1 MIAEIETLMQHW
13 AEQTRRCGM
22 EASLSS
28 PMGTLMEFAGGMPR
42 NLPGPRELMANGAG
56 PDHIAREIEAALARL
71 EHRGERGQLLVKL
84 ASLRY
89 LPAPALS
96 VPRQMQL
103 LAWPS
108 TADRTY
114 RNWVQSLHEQVMS
127 DLLRRAN
134 QRAA

>member
-1 MIAEIETLMQHW
+1 MISEIETLMQHW

-56 PDHIAREIEAALARL
+56 PDHIAREIEATLARL

-84 ASLRY
+84 ASLRQLCVNSTGLKMA
-89 LPAPALS
+89 LPELS
-96 VPRQMQL
+96 VRG
-103 LAWPS
+103 
-108 TADRTY
+108 
-114 RNWVQSLHEQVMS
+114 
-127 DLLRRAN
+127 
-134 QRAA
+134 